1 MDVRI
6 IGWSCRN
13 IRGGLVDLDIDLSS
27 DPSRWTLIQM
37 PNGIGKTTTNTLF
50 RWALTESEI
59 HAQEVRGLR
68 PNETDRYGEFELRI
82 SVNDEM
88 YRLILK
94 FDYADGTMTRWTSRV
109 ATEAGGLE
117 RGRLLPGELP
127 QLLTQA
133 FTKLFVFDGELAKS
147 IRDINKKEASKA
159 IHTLYRLDRIDALAS
174 GIGHIVAKQ
183 QQANE
188 AKTRSDR
195 GLGNINGRRN
205 TARDRLRGLE
215 DTRDKLEIR
224 IRIEQ
229 ASADDLRAQKLARVT
244 ANDDSRKKSDEVRRD
259 LGEVE
264 RQIHDLASR
273 TMIKI
278 RNPAG
283 LSVRIQSRL
292 TTLAKNL
299 HVLKLPKT
307 ISAEFF
313 RELARQDICICGR
326 PIGEK
331 ESETITHRATEFLA
345 DNQVAVINAMKEA
358 LHHSTAEPE
367 AVHKECA
374 GLAPLVRQRKLLLQ
388 KNEQIELELANSG
401 DSELHDLI
409 TKLAE
414 VESQVAEDLK
424 RLDALVTTSTSDQQ
438 RYSVDENSN
447 IPLAKASF
455 DKLDKQYATETET
468 AGLREQSGFVI
479 NLLKKI
485 DEKAS
490 GLLRERVREAT
501 NEKLK
506 TLLPNESI
514 KVSKLDGALLLSS
527 SDLNSKEAVSEGQSL
542 AVAYAFLSSLFQDAP
557 YSLPF
562 VVDSPA
568 VSLDVEVRREVANL
582 IPELFNQVIFFVIS
596 SEKDG
601 FADAFYNRPETR
613 YITVS
618 KLNGEPTKIEY
629 GKEAFA
635 SFHAQEDEL
644 DQEVTS

>member
-1 MDVRI
+1 MDVSI
-6 IGWSCRN
+6 LGWTCQN

-50 RWALTESEI
+50 RWALSESDV
-59 HAQEVRGLR
+59 HAQDIRGLR
-68 PNETDRYGEFELRI
+68 PNETERNGEFELRI
-82 SVNDEM
+82 SVNGEM

-94 FDYADGTMTRWTSRV
+94 FDYVDGTITRWTSRA

-117 RGRLLPGELP
+117 KGRLLPGELP
-127 QLLTQA
+127 QLLTPA
-133 FTKLFVFDGELAKS
+133 FTNLFVFDGELAKS

-159 IHTLYRLDRIDALAS
+159 IHTLYRLDRIDSLKS
-174 GIGHIVAKQ
+174 GIGQIVAKQ
-183 QQANE
+183 QQVNE
-188 AKTRSDR
+188 AKTKSER

-215 DTRDKLEIR
+215 ELRDKLEIK
-224 IRIEQ
+224 IRSEKS
-229 ASADDLRAQKLARVT
+229 SADDLRAQKLARVT
-244 ANDDSRKKSDEVRRD
+244 ADADSRKKSDEVRRE
-259 LGEVE
+259 LVEVE

-283 LSVRIQSRL
+283 LSVRIQNRL

-326 PIGEK
+326 PISEK
-331 ESETITHRATEFLA
+331 ESETITNRATEFLA
-345 DNQVAVINAMKEA
+345 DNQVSVINAMKEA

-367 AVHKECA
+367 VVHKDCV

-414 VESQVAEDLK
+414 VDTQVAEDLK
-424 RLDALVTTSTSDQQ
+424 RMDELVTTSTVDQQ
-438 RYSVDENSN
+438 RYGVDENSN
-447 IPLAKASF
+447 IPLAKNSF

-468 AGLREQSGFVI
+468 AGLREQSTFVI
-479 NLLKKI
+479 DLLKKI
-485 DEKAS
+485 DDKAS
-490 GLLRERVREAT
+490 GLLRERVKDTT

-514 KVSKLDGALLLSS
+514 EVSKLEGALMLSS
-527 SDLNSKEAVSEGQSL
+527 TDLATKEAVSEGQSL
-542 AVAYAFLSSLFQDAP
+542 AIAYAFLSSLFQDAP

-568 VSLDVEVRREVANL
+568 VSLDVEVRREVASL
-582 IPELFNQVIFFVIS
+582 IPDLFNQVIFFVIS

-601 FADAFYNRPETR
+601 FADSFYNRPETR

-618 KLNGEPTKIEY
+618 KPNGEPTKIEY

-635 SFHAQEDEL
+635 NFHAQEDEL
-644 DQEVTS
+644 DQEVAS